1 LQKIAGKKKPLDRNG
16 KIIALTLIFEVVKWL
31 VDRLLGG

>member
-1 LQKIAGKKKPLDRNG
+1 MAGKKKSHLTITE

-31 VDRLLGG
+31 VERLLGG